1 MSNNKIIDA
10 KQLASGFRALAHPH
24 RLRMFQR
31 LVTCCAPGTVFTAEP
46 AACACVG
53 ELGDGL
59 TLAPSTVSHHL
70 RELQLAGLVRTAR
83 RGRYID
89 CWIDPDAVSALA
101 GVLLPA
107 GATAPP
113 SPVNKGEATMTKR
126 LPDDI
131 RAEVRDSYG
140 AIARD
145 EASGCG
151 CGPAVPGSPAAAASC
166 CGAPA
171 EIKPVASKRLGYSS
185 EELAAAPAAA
195 DLGLGC
201 GNPQAIAALQ
211 PGETVLDLG
220 SGAGLDSFLAARQVG
235 PTGLVIGVDMTP
247 DMISRA
253 RANARLAGAGN
264 VEFRLG
270 EIEHLPLADASVDVV
285 ISNCV
290 VNLSPDKPAVWRE
303 ALRVLRPGG
312 RIAIA
317 DIVTSAPLPPA
328 LRDDPAL
335 HCACIGGAATI
346 AEIEQQLGAAGF
358 ADVRIAP
365 REESRAFIRDWAPG
379 TDAEAWIVSAAITAR
394 KPRPP
399 D

>member
-1 MSNNKIIDA
+1 
-10 KQLASGFRALAHPH
+10 
-24 RLRMFQR
+24 MFQR
-31 LVTCCAPGTVFTAEP
+31 LVACCAPGTVFTAEP
-46 AACACVG
+46 AACACAG

-83 RGRYID
+83 RGRHID

-101 GVLLPA
+101 GVFLPA
-107 GATAPP
+107 GAAAGDPTT
-113 SPVNKGEATMTKR
+113 NEGEPTMNER
-126 LPDDI
+126 QPDDI
-131 RAEVRDSYG
+131 RAEVRDRYG

-145 EASGCG
+145 GATGCG
-151 CGPAVPGSPAAAASC
+151 CTPATAGGC
-166 CGAPA
+166 CGAPDG
-171 EIKPVASKRLGYSS
+171 IVSVASTRLGYTGA
-185 EELAAAPAAA
+185 ELAAAPAAA

-201 GNPQAIAALQ
+201 GNPQAIAALH
-211 PGETVLDLG
+211 PGEIVLDLG
-220 SGAGLDSFLAARQVG
+220 SGAGLESFLAARQVG
-235 PTGLVIGVDMTP
+235 PTGRVIGVDMTP
-247 DMISRA
+247 DMVTRA
-253 RANARLAGAGN
+253 RANARAAGVDN

-270 EIEHLPLADASVDVV
+270 EIEHLPLADAGVDVV

-346 AEIEQQLGAAGF
+346 AEIEQQLTAAGF
-358 ADVRIAP
+358 ANVRVEP
-365 REESRAFIRDWAPG
+365 REESRTFIRDWAPG
-379 TDAEAWIVSAAITAR
+379 TDAEAWIVSAAITAV
-394 KPRPP
+394 KP
-399 D
+399 

>member
-1 MSNNKIIDA
+1 MSNNKNIDA
-10 KQLASGFRALAHPH
+10 RQLAAGFKALAHPH

-31 LVTCCAPGTVFTAEP
+31 LVACCAPGTVFTAEP
-46 AACACVG
+46 AACACAG

-83 RGRYID
+83 RGRHID

-107 GATAPP
+107 GAAAGDPAKTA
-113 SPVNKGEATMTKR
+113 GEPTMTAR

-131 RAEVRDSYG
+131 RAEVRDRYG
-140 AIARD
+140 AIARAG
-145 EASGCG
+145 ASGCG
-151 CGPAVPGSPAAAASC
+151 CAPATAGGC
-166 CGAPA
+166 CGAPGG
-171 EIKPVASKRLGYSS
+171 IVPVASTRLGYTG

-235 PTGLVIGVDMTP
+235 PTGRVIGVDMTP
-247 DMISRA
+247 DMIARA
-253 RANARLAGAGN
+253 RANARAAGADN

-270 EIEHLPLADASVDVV
+270 EIEHLPLADGSVDVV

-303 ALRVLRPGG
+303 ALRALRPGG
-312 RIAIA
+312 RLAIS
-317 DIVTSAPLPPA
+317 DLVTSAPLPPA

-335 HCACIGGAATI
+335 HCACIGGAATL
-346 AEIEQQLGAAGF
+346 AETGRQLAAAGF
-358 ADVRIAP
+358 VNVRVEP
-365 REESRAFIRDWAPG
+365 REESRTFIRDWAPG
-379 TDAEAWIVSAAITAR
+379 TDAEAWIVSAAITAE
-394 KPRPP
+394 KPRPSATP
-399 D
+399 

>member
-1 MSNNKIIDA
+1 
-10 KQLASGFRALAHPH
+10 
-24 RLRMFQR
+24 MFQR
-31 LVTCCAPGTVFTAEP
+31 LVACCAPGTVFTAEP
-46 AACACVG
+46 AACACAG

-83 RGRYID
+83 RGRHID

-101 GVLLPA
+101 GVFLPA
-107 GATAPP
+107 GTAAGDPTT
-113 SPVNKGEATMTKR
+113 NKGEPTMTER
-126 LPDDI
+126 QPDDI
-131 RAEVRDSYG
+131 RAEVRDRYG

-145 EASGCG
+145 GATGCG
-151 CGPAVPGSPAAAASC
+151 CTPATAGAC
-166 CGAPA
+166 CGAPDG
-171 EIKPVASKRLGYSS
+171 IVSVASTRLGYSG

-201 GNPQAIAALQ
+201 GNPQAIAALR

-235 PTGLVIGVDMTP
+235 PTGRVIGVDMTP
-247 DMISRA
+247 DMIARA
-253 RANARLAGAGN
+253 RANARAAGADN

-270 EIEHLPLADASVDVV
+270 EIEHLPLADAGVDVV

-346 AEIEQQLGAAGF
+346 AEIGQQLAAAGF
-358 ADVRIAP
+358 VNVRVEP
-365 REESRAFIRDWAPG
+365 REESRTFIRDWAPG
-379 TDAEAWIVSAAITAR
+379 TDAETWIVSAAITAE
-394 KPRPP
+394 KP
-399 D
+399 

>member
-1 MSNNKIIDA
+1 MSNNRTIDDQRIA
-10 KQLASGFRALAHPH
+10 AGFKSLAHPH

-31 LVTCCAPGTVFTAEP
+31 LVACCAPGTVFTAGP
-46 AACACVG
+46 AACACAG

-59 TLAPSTVSHHL
+59 SLAPSTVSHHL

-83 RGRYID
+83 RGRHID

-107 GATAPP
+107 GAAAGDRPTNEREP
-113 SPVNKGEATMTKR
+113 TMTER
-126 LPDDI
+126 QPDDI
-131 RAEVRDSYG
+131 RAEVRDRYG

-145 EASGCG
+145 GTSGCG
-151 CGPAVPGSPAAAASC
+151 CAPATSGSC
-166 CGAPA
+166 CGAPDG
-171 EIKPVASKRLGYSS
+171 IVSVASTRLGYSG

-201 GNPQAIAALQ
+201 GNPQAIAALR

-235 PTGLVIGVDMTP
+235 PTGRVIGVDMTP
-247 DMISRA
+247 DMVTRA
-253 RANARLAGAGN
+253 RANARAAGADN

-270 EIEHLPLADASVDVV
+270 EIEHLPLADAGVDVV

-346 AEIEQQLGAAGF
+346 AEIGQQLAAAGF
-358 ADVRIAP
+358 VNIRVEP
-365 REESRAFIRDWAPG
+365 REESRTFIRDWAPG
-379 TDAEAWIVSAAITAR
+379 TDAEAWIVSAAITAE
-394 KPRPP
+394 KP
-399 D
+399 

>member
-1 MSNNKIIDA
+1 MDA
-10 KQLASGFRALAHPH
+10 QQIAAGFKALAHPH

-31 LVTCCAPGTVFTAEP
+31 LVACCAPGTVFTAEP
-46 AACACVG
+46 AAGACAG
-53 ELGDGL
+53 ELGTGL

-83 RGRYID
+83 RGRHID

-101 GVLLPA
+101 DVLLPSGAAA
-107 GATAPP
+107 GDPP
-113 SPVNKGEATMTKR
+113 TNTGGPTMTER
-126 LPDDI
+126 QPDDI
-131 RAEVRDSYG
+131 RAEVRDRYG

-145 EASGCG
+145 GTSGCG
-151 CGPAVPGSPAAAASC
+151 CAPATAGSC
-166 CGAPA
+166 CGAPDG
-171 EIKPVASKRLGYSS
+171 IVSVVSTRLGYTGA
-185 EELAAAPAAA
+185 ELAAAPAAA

-235 PTGLVIGVDMTP
+235 PNGRVIGVDMTP
-247 DMISRA
+247 DMVTRA
-253 RANARLAGAGN
+253 RANARAAGADN

-270 EIEHLPLADASVDVV
+270 EIEHLPLADSSVDVV

-346 AEIEQQLGAAGF
+346 TEIGQQLAAAGF
-358 ADVRIAP
+358 LNVRVEP
-365 REESRAFIRDWAPG
+365 REQSRTFIRDWAPG
-379 TDAEAWIVSAAITAR
+379 TDAEAWIVSAAITAV
-394 KPRPP
+394 KP
-399 D
+399 

>member
-1 MSNNKIIDA
+1 MSNNRIIDDGR
-10 KQLASGFRALAHPH
+10 LAAGFKALAHPH

-31 LVTCCAPGTVFTAEP
+31 LVACCAPGTVFTAEP
-46 AACACVG
+46 AACACAG
-53 ELGDGL
+53 DLGDGL

-83 RGRYID
+83 RGRHID
-89 CWIDPDAVSALA
+89 CWIDPDAVAALA
-101 GVLLPA
+101 GVLMPA
-107 GATAPP
+107 GAAAGRPP
-113 SPVNKGEATMTKR
+113 ANKGEPPMTER
-126 LPDDI
+126 QPDDI
-131 RAEVRDSYG
+131 RAEVRDRYG

-145 EASGCG
+145 GASGCG
-151 CGPAVPGSPAAAASC
+151 CAPATSGPPSSGASC
-166 CGAPA
+166 CGAPG
-171 EIKPVASKRLGYSS
+171 EIRPVASTRLGYSG

-235 PTGLVIGVDMTP
+235 PAGLVIGVDMAP
-247 DMISRA
+247 DMIERA
-253 RANARLAGAGN
+253 RANARAAGAAN

-312 RIAIA
+312 RIAIS

-335 HCACIGGAATI
+335 HCACIGGAATM
-346 AEIEQQLGAAGF
+346 AEIAQQLAAAGF
-358 ADVRIAP
+358 ADIRVEP
-365 REESRAFIRDWAPG
+365 REESRTFIRDWAPG
-379 TDAEAWIVSAAITAR
+379 TDAEAWIVSAAITAG
-394 KPRPP
+394 KPLSG

>member
-1 MSNNKIIDA
+1 MSNNRTIDTQQIA
-10 KQLASGFRALAHPH
+10 AGFKALAHPH

-31 LVTCCAPGTVFTAEP
+31 LVACCAPGTVFTAEP
-46 AACACVG
+46 AACACAG

-83 RGRYID
+83 RGRHID

-101 GVLLPA
+101 GVFLPA
-107 GATAPP
+107 GAAAGDPTT
-113 SPVNKGEATMTKR
+113 NEGEPTMTER
-126 LPDDI
+126 QPDDI
-131 RAEVRDSYG
+131 RAEVRDRYG

-145 EASGCG
+145 GATGCG
-151 CGPAVPGSPAAAASC
+151 CAPATSGSC
-166 CGAPA
+166 CGAPG
-171 EIKPVASKRLGYSS
+171 EIRPVASTRLGYSG

-220 SGAGLDSFLAARQVG
+220 SGAGLDSFLAAHQVG
-235 PTGLVIGVDMTP
+235 PTGRVIGVDMTP
-247 DMISRA
+247 DMVTRA
-253 RANARLAGAGN
+253 RANARTAGADN

-270 EIEHLPLADASVDVV
+270 EIEHLPLADAGVDVV

-303 ALRVLRPGG
+303 ARRVLRPGG

-317 DIVTSAPLPPA
+317 DIVTSAPLPPV

-346 AEIEQQLGAAGF
+346 AEIEQQLAAAGF
-358 ADVRIAP
+358 VNVRVEP
-365 REESRAFIRDWAPG
+365 REESRTFIRDWAPG
-379 TDAEAWIVSAAITAR
+379 TDAEAWIVSAAITAV
-394 KPRPP
+394 KP
-399 D
+399 